1 MKYLKPRLVPQKLH
15 CYKSWGGLLESN
27 PSEGQ
32 AGGAQELFTGFGSLV
47 LGVTLQWA
55 YIRYEL
61 DLVCAMAWVFLD
73 YKFLDDGHKGIL
85 IRKVRKILLGDGQ
98 TTVIIGSEKV
108 SKEQVVRA
116 FIEVLLRITLM

>member
-1 MKYLKPRLVPQKLH
+1 M
-15 CYKSWGGLLESN
+15 CNGLS
-27 PSEGQ
+27 
-32 AGGAQELFTGFGSLV
+32 
-47 LGVTLQWA
+47 
-55 YIRYEL
+55 
-61 DLVCAMAWVFLD
+61 FLD

-116 FIEVLLRITLM
+116 FIEVLLRITFM